1 MLLIY
6 SCKSRALA
14 ETEIAFVRAV
24 KPFTH
29 LVLFL
34 EVSVLNAYWPMVPE
48 FFIWSG
54 SVLRICFKV
63 YFQRNCLEF
72 LLNSVFNT
80 VQVSFFIVEY
90 RLFEFGPKF
99 LLLTP
104 LGLLLR
110 HSEKAVK
117 SKMEINHRLF
127 IPTNLPL
134 LLTKKDGWKMM
145 HNVVLNSKFWQMAWA
160 MSYSKVLLFISS
172 CVSYKAQTK
181 F

>member
-6 SCKSRALA
+6 CCNSRALA
-14 ETEIAFVRAV
+14 EAEIAFVRAV

-29 LVLFL
+29 LVLFSEMSL
-34 EVSVLNAYWPMVPE
+34 LNAYWPMVPE

-72 LLNSVFNT
+72 KLNSVFNT
-80 VQVSFFIVEY
+80 VQVILYSWVQTLWLWPKISSAYSFGSSSQAFWES
-90 RLFEFGPKF
+90 G
-99 LLLTP
+99 
-104 LGLLLR
+104 
-110 HSEKAVK
+110 EKQ
-117 SKMEINHRLF
+117 NGDQPQTFH
-127 IPTNLPL
+127 PHQPPL

-172 CVSYKAQTK
+172 CVSYKT
-181 F
+181 